1 VFDVVL
7 DLLPQRFIVQESILD
22 LEVKEQAEFLIKG
35 ENQLRLMLIIGPFIL
50 ESGFVTDEFEVSRSA
65 LLN

>member
-22 LEVKEQAEFLIKG
+22 LEVKEQTEFLIKG
-35 ENQLRLMLIIGPFIL
+35 ENQLRLVLIIGPFIL
-50 ESGFVTDEFEVSRSA
+50 ESGFVADEFEVSRSA
-65 LLN
+65 LLK